1 MALRD
6 IALAYYDAVDAGDN
20 KRLLAMFHPDVVYRR
35 GGYPAIKGSEALR
48 DFYENVR
55 IIEHGKHHIDTIVC
69 DHGEVAVR
77 GRFTGTARDG
87 RALSIGWADFMTFDR
102 GLIRERVT
110 YFFAPG
116 V

>member
-1 MALRD
+1 MAMRD
-6 IALAYYDAVDAGDN
+6 IAFAYYDAVDDGDN
-20 KRLLAMFHPDVVYRR
+20 ERLLAMFHPDVVYRR
-35 GGYPAIKGSEALR
+35 GGYPVIKGSEALR

-55 IIEHGKHHIDTIVC
+55 IIEHGKHHVDSIIC
-69 DHGEVAVR
+69 DHEEVAVR

-87 RALSIGWADFMTFDR
+87 RPLDIGWADFMTFHG

-110 YFFAPG
+110 YFLTPG